1 MGLGKTLEALTLIV
15 TNPPHSGLSPRCTLV
30 VCPNESVV
38 QTWLDEL
45 EKHFKKNA
53 LCVEKYSGDRKKR
66 SKIIN
71 RVQNQ
76 ELDILFATY
85 CVVNREFENPDY
97 GKDGKFLPSIHDV
110 FLFRIILDEAHHIRN
125 PSTKTFKSIMS
136 VTRKTSYRLALTG
149 TPLMNSV
156 NDVYSLLAFVGLEP
170 LANRQAFDELIGKP
184 ILNRKR
190 TGLEMLR
197 NSFAHVVLRRT
208 KNILPNLDLFGKT
221 VSVCK
226 VPFAK
231 DQHKEIHYS
240 IYKVVRAAFDGL
252 INGGGND
259 GKDSS
264 SIIKAERAMLTL
276 TNRVLSSCNS
286 GELVSTEHR
295 RRAEK
300 VMSELRDGRSLRKL
314 TAQDAAKVI
323 EQLQIG
329 QDDNGSDTQLGEE
342 MPMAPKITHLLQVIQ
357 QMATDEKAVIFSQYP
372 SFLNLIEKAL
382 VKAGHS
388 TGRIDGGVPNGERV
402 STVQSFNVLSG
413 GSRFIL
419 CSLKAAGE
427 GLNLTRGNVVFMM
440 DPYWNSAQEQQAVDR
455 CHRLG

>member
-15 TNPPHSGLSPRCTLV
+15 TNPPHPSFSPRCTLV
-30 VCPNESVV
+30 VSPNESVN
-38 QTWLDEL
+38 QIWLDEL
-45 EKHFKKNA
+45 KKHFKENA
-53 LCVEKYSGDRKKR
+53 LSVEKYSGDRKKR

-71 RVQNQ
+71 RVEKQ

-85 CVVNREFENPDY
+85 GVVNSEFENPVY
-97 GKDGKFLPSIHDV
+97 EDGQFLPSIHDV
-110 FLFRIILDEAHHIRN
+110 SFFRIILDEAHHIRN
-125 PSTKTFKSIMS
+125 SRTKQFKSIMS
-136 VTRKTSYRLALTG
+136 VARKTTYRLALTG

-170 LANRQAFDELIGKP
+170 LGNRQNFDELIGNP

-190 TGLEMLR
+190 AGLEMLR
-197 NSFAHVVLRRT
+197 NIFAHVVLRRT

-226 VPFAK
+226 IPFAK
-231 DQHKEIHYS
+231 DQHKEIHDS
-240 IYKVVRAAFDGL
+240 MYKVVRAAYGGL
-252 INGGGND
+252 INGGGSDDEDAANI
-259 GKDSS
+259 S
-264 SIIKAERAMLTL
+264 KAERAMLII
-276 TNRVLSSCNS
+276 TNRVLRSCNS
-286 GELVSTEHR
+286 GGLVTTEHR
-295 RRAEK
+295 RRAER

-314 TAQDAAKVI
+314 TARDAAKVI
-323 EQLQIG
+323 EQLQIAI
-329 QDDNGSDTQLGEE
+329 DDNDSPTQLGEE
-342 MPMAPKITHLLQVIQ
+342 MPMAPKVAYLLHLIQ
-357 QMATDEKAVIFSQYP
+357 QMANDEKAVIFSQCP

-388 TGRIDGGVPNGERV
+388 TARIDGSVPNGERI
-402 STVQSFNVLSG
+402 SAIQSFNLVSG
-413 GSRFIL
+413 GPRFIL

-440 DPYWNSAQEQQAVDR
+440 DPYWNSAREQQAVDR